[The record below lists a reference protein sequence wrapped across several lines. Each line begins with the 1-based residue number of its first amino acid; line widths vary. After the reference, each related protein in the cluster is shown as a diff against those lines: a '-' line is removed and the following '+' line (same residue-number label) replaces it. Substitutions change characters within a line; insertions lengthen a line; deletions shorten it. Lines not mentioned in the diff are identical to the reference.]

1 MILLYLLKAYKMIQY
16 SNVQRQWKIESIPS
30 EQWTWEKKRYYFI
43 TLFIIDFSPSF
54 ALTLILLPL
63 SYNKRMHIESSK
75 NHISYIIHCFLF
87 FIHWTNCCKVC
98 IFLSGCKNKV
108 LSVDRDMDFFQLPFS
123 LMREKLFWEYF
134 SFNIQKLPSQNSNIV
149 PTCEKQSENCNLWWL

>member
-1 MILLYLLKAYKMIQY
+1 M
-16 SNVQRQWKIESIPS
+16 QRQWKIESILS
-30 EQWTWEKKRYYFI
+30 EQWTWEKKSKI
-43 TLFIIDFSPSF
+43 LFHNLIYNWIFTFFF
-54 ALTLILLPL
+54 ALALILLPL

-75 NHISYIIHCFLF
+75 NHISHIICCLLF

-123 LMREKLFWEYF
+123 LMRDKLVWEYF